1 MDVLPFVNIVSR
13 PFCSRFRPAI
23 IQVCKIEVP
32 YSRSGYDSSSDE
44 FSDES
49 SSAQCGVP
57 VPSGNWGS
65 VERQHASNSSL
76 NHSTKKTINKGR
88 WTKEEDMKLKLL
100 AEAHMEHW
108 ESVAQHF
115 PDRSDIQCQQRWTK
129 VVNPELVKG
138 PWTKEEDELVVEL
151 VGKLGPKK
159 WTLIARHLKGRI
171 GKQCRERWHNHLNP
185 EIKKTAWTE
194 EEDRIIY
201 EAHCQ
206 WGNQWAKIAKLL
218 PGRTDNAIK
227 NHWNSTMRRKF
238 EVDENESSETG
249 RRRGRRGSRRVTPVV
264 TASPLPAEM
273 SPLACDAEDSQGT
286 TNTDSPETPGM
297 MAYIGIKE
305 NQHYD
310 DSWSS
315 PEYFEAPGSVG
326 SVSGSSSVGYQITG
340 STSVAL
346 LQPSQVNVSGRTVL
360 AQTTNLDGSQK
371 SELGL
376 LTPVV
381 IKPAP
386 APLPVSSFMTAASPG
401 CTLPQTLSN
410 ITNVVTTTT
419 APKGRLKTIDG
430 ENLRIASNGTHTI
443 SEESQYTQSPQPNF
457 FSPMKYLDIDVLT
470 ESPFKIQSSSEE
482 GFNGLGVLDLVSGV
496 YSSPDKAKCSESL
509 LTSHN
514 TSPGL
519 STPPPR
525 PFVSGTSGEVHPPS
539 RKRLHVGYSFSCQSV
554 SNDGGNED
562 ELVPSPSTIANSIA
576 AANASENRTART
588 SCAVTPPILRRGPSR
603 RRRCPV
609 SLSKDRSG
617 SGSLV
622 KSFSSPCKDILKT
635 SLPSKITITPLSPVP
650 HTSQF
655 FQLPTTPIKSETS
668 TPIKPLPFSPSQ
680 FLNSPNLSFDAG
692 MSSTPLHRLG
702 SSRKRALHSDS
713 PLSTPRV
720 SRPSPPSSPLVQPSD
735 PVIQDTVK
743 IEQENACTP
752 KIRRSLVEATPR
764 TPTPFKN
771 ALAEMEKKNGGVR
784 YTPQTPTRLVED
796 LTEIIKK
803 EQPDISNSHFETD
816 TPTNVPYPNGNNRTG
831 LQDSGYATTVS
842 RHGHTMTSP
851 NSTISNLSPSG
862 KENALPSSTSCGARN
877 TGTVREGRRAR
888 KALAQAWGT
897 PTNVSVPGVTDS
909 SFLETPSKSLA
920 GDTSVLFSP
929 PSIMRNPLEVEALHS
944 TEEQRHLR
952 SVVNTAILS
961 SNLAFPLSRC
971 AASPVK
977 NQRNPVVKRIQFE
990 DKPASAASHGDV
1002 VSCNKSNH
1010 HLPKVDVHWEIVAF
1024 GKTKDQLEM
1033 TEKAWNYVNTLPAP
1047 LLDP

>member
-1 MDVLPFVNIVSR
+1 MPRHPYVS
-13 PFCSRFRPAI
+13 
-23 IQVCKIEVP
+23 
-32 YSRSGYDSSSDE
+32 SRSGYDSSSDE

-49 SSAQCGVP
+49 SSAQCDIGL
-57 VPSGNWGS
+57 SATNWGS
-65 VERQHASNSSL
+65 VERHNSAGSI
-76 NHSTKKTINKGR
+76 NPSGKKTINKGR
-88 WTKEEDMKLKLL
+88 WTKEEDVKLKLL
-100 AEAHMEHW
+100 AEAHFEHW

-138 PWTKEEDELVVEL
+138 PWTKEEDEMVVEL

-238 EVDENESSETG
+238 EVDENESSDAA
-249 RRRGRRGSRRVTPVV
+249 RRRGRRASRRVTPVI
-264 TASPLPAEM
+264 TSSSLPAESS
-273 SPLACDAEDSQGT
+273 SPACDGEDSRGT
-286 TNTDSPETPGM
+286 NNTDTPDTPGLM
-297 MAYIGIKE
+297 GYPGIKE
-305 NQHYD
+305 NQNYD
-310 DSWSS
+310 KDSWSS

-346 LQPSQVNVSGRTVL
+346 LQPGQVNVAGRTVL
-360 AQTTNLDGSQK
+360 AQTTNLGGSQK

-381 IKPAP
+381 IKPAS
-386 APLPVSSFMTAASPG
+386 APLPAPSFMPTTPPG
-401 CTLPQTLSN
+401 SAVPQTLSN
-410 ITNVVTTTT
+410 ITNVVNASTVG
-419 APKGRLKTIDG
+419 PKGRLKVTDA
-430 ENLRIASNGTHTI
+430 ETLRTSNETHLMND
-443 SEESQYTQSPQPNF
+443 EGQNTQSPNSNF

-470 ESPFKIQSSSEE
+470 RSSPFKIQSTSEE
-482 GFNGLGVLDLVSGV
+482 SFNGLGVLDLVPGV
-496 YSSPDKAKCSESL
+496 YSSPDKSHCAEAL
-509 LTSHN
+509 LTSHVS
-514 TSPGL
+514 SPGL

-525 PFVSGTSGEVHPPS
+525 PCVSGSSTEVSQPS
-539 RKRLHVGYSFSCQSV
+539 RKRPYAAISYSIHGV
-554 SNDGGNED
+554 SSGNQGDGVE
-562 ELVPSPSTIANSIA
+562 VPDPVMIANSIA
-576 AANASENRTART
+576 SSNANESRAGRT

-603 RRRCPV
+603 RRRCTG
-609 SLSKDRSG
+609 SLSKDPVEN
-617 SGSLV
+617 GSLV
-622 KSFSSPCKDILKT
+622 SSLNPPPQEIQKI
-635 SLPSKITITPLSPVP
+635 SLPVKLPPITSLSPVP
-650 HTSQF
+650 HSTQF
-655 FQLPTTPIKSETS
+655 LQLPTTPIKSETS

-680 FLNSPNLSFDAG
+680 FLNSPNLSFEAG
-692 MSSTPLHRLG
+692 VSSTPLHRLG

-720 SRPSPPSSPLVQPSD
+720 SRPSPPSSPHIQPSEL
-735 PVIQDTVK
+735 VLQGTVK

-752 KIRRSLVEATPR
+752 KIHRSLVEATPR

-796 LTEIIKK
+796 ITEIIKK
-803 EQPDISNSHFETD
+803 EQPEISDSHYETD
-816 TPTNVPYPNGNNRTG
+816 TSSILYPNGSHRTG

-851 NSTISNLSPSG
+851 NSTISNMSPSG
-862 KENALPSSTSCGARN
+862 KENALPNSGNCTARSTG
-877 TGTVREGRRAR
+877 VPREGRRAR
-888 KALAQAWGT
+888 KALAQSWST
-897 PTNVSVPGVTDS
+897 PSNVSLPGVTDT

-929 PSIMRNPLEVEALHS
+929 PSIMRNPLEVEGGAIRGA
-944 TEEQRHLR
+944 EGQRHLR
-952 SVVNTAILS
+952 TIINPCPS
-961 SNLAFPLSRC
+961 SNLAYPPTRSG
-971 AASPVK
+971 ASPVK

-990 DKPASAASHGDV
+990 DTPVSAASLGDV
-1002 VSCNKSNH
+1002 MSCNKSNR
-1010 HLPKVDVHWEIVAF
+1010 HLPKVDVHWEIVAY

-1033 TEKAWNYVNTLPAP
+1033 TEKAWNYLNTLQAHF
-1047 LLDP
+1047 LDP